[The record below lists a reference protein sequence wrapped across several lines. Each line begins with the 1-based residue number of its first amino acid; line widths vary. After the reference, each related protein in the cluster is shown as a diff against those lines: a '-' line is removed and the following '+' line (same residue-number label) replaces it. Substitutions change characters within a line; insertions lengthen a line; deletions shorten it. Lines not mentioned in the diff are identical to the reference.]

1 MYVMKKMR
9 TIKTVLAV
17 LLAFITVFGCVGCSK
32 NDDEVVTLVWYLP
45 GSKQDDT
52 QAVCDEVN
60 KITEPEIGVKLDI
73 QYIEKADFTERMQL
87 IMASQDEFD
96 LCFTGFVNPYLNGVR
111 RGGFVEIDDLL
122 DKYGKDLKKLIPDYI
137 WEAAQVDG
145 ETYAVPCYQAMTKS
159 RAIYFQKALVDKYNF
174 DVSKVKKME
183 DIEPFL
189 EKIRDNEPEYFPI
202 LLPGVEYF
210 YDDPYKYEETSITNV
225 TIDKTTDKLVFEQDQ
240 PERAQARAKIKE
252 WYDKGFI
259 RKDVAVAQATQQTA
273 YACWCTDGYRP
284 GDLKEREVGYGVDL
298 VAAQLTDYYLYRTG
312 ATTTMTAI
320 SATSKHP
327 EKAMKF
333 LNLLNTNSDVFN
345 LVAYGIEGKHYE
357 KVDDTHIR
365 KLADS
370 KYNPGDV
377 WKYGCMFT
385 GYMLEGMDDDLW
397 DQIKKINDESQKGV
411 LNGFVAD
418 TTRVNT
424 IISQM
429 SNITSEYQSLNN
441 GTAADLEKATAEANA
456 KYEKAGKKDLMDFAN
471 EVVGDYLKENK
482 KK

>member
-1 MYVMKKMR
+1 MMKRIM
-9 TIKTVLAV
+9 AV
-17 LLAFITVFGCVGCSK
+17 LLAAVMMMGFASCGKS
-32 NDDEVVTLVWYLP
+32 DDNETVTLTWYLP

-52 QAVCDEVN
+52 EAVCEEVN
-60 KITEPEIGVKLDI
+60 KITEPAIGVKLNI

-87 IMASQDEFD
+87 VMASQDEFD

-111 RGGFVEIDDLL
+111 KGGFVEIDDLL
-122 DKYGKDLKKLIPDYI
+122 DKYGSDIKKMIPDYI
-137 WEAAQVDG
+137 WDASKVDG
-145 ETYAVPCYQAMTKS
+145 EIYAVPCYQAMTKS

-174 DVSKVKKME
+174 DVTKVKKLE

-189 EKIRDNEPEYFPI
+189 EKIKNNESDYFPI
-202 LLPGVEYF
+202 MLPGVEYF
-210 YDDPYKYEETSITNV
+210 YDDPYKYEETSISNV
-225 TIDKTTDKLVFEQDQ
+225 TIDKDTKQLVFEEDQ
-240 PERAQARAKIKE
+240 PERKAAREKIKE
-252 WYDKGFI
+252 WYDKGYI
-259 RKDVAVAQATQQTA
+259 RKDVAVAQTTQQTA

-284 GDLKEREVGYGVDL
+284 GDLREREVGYGVEL
-298 VAAQLTDYYLYRTG
+298 VAAPITDYYLYRTG

-345 LVAYGIEGKHYE
+345 LVAYGIEGKHYV
-357 KVDDTHIR
+357 KVDDKHIR
-365 KLADS
+365 KLENS

-397 DQIKKINDESQKGV
+397 DQIKKINDESHKGL
-411 LNGFVAD
+411 LNGFAAD
-418 TTRVNT
+418 TSKVNS

-429 SNITSEYQSLNN
+429 TNISNEYKNLNN
-441 GTAADLEKATAEANA
+441 GTTSDLDKVEQEANN
-456 KYEKAGKKDLMDFAN
+456 KYEAAGKKELMDFAN
-471 EVVGDYLKENK
+471 QAVGDYLKK
-482 KK
+482 